1 MYGGTFTD
9 AAHTKYTADSAEN
22 VKAIEALYNQDGIN
36 FDASIN
42 GGEEITLFRNGT
54 LSRVPCPHKR
64 REKPRQASGLF
75 SMGIRLF

>member
-22 VKAIEALYNQDGIN
+22 VKAIETLYNQDGIN

-42 GGEEITLFRNGT
+42 GGENT
-54 LSRVPCPHKR
+54 
-64 REKPRQASGLF
+64 
-75 SMGIRLF
+75 